1 MRVPFA
7 NFRRTV
13 DELRPELDAAIARV
27 LDSGWFLL
35 GREGEDFEREFAAFA
50 GTSHA
55 VGCASGTDAIELIL
69 RAAGIGE
76 GDEVV
81 TQANTCVPTVAAIV
95 RAGATPVLC
104 DVEPDA
110 GTIDPSSF
118 EGALSPRTRAVVPV
132 HLYGQIGDID
142 AVTEVARAAGVA
154 VIEDCAQAHG
164 AAVGGRAA
172 GTTGI
177 AGAFSFYPT
186 KNLGG
191 FGDGGAVATSDP
203 ELDER
208 LRLVR
213 QYGQADRYQ
222 HVAEGVNSRL
232 DEVQAALL
240 RVRLAHLAEGNARRR
255 AIARHYADAL
265 TGSPVEPL
273 RQLPDREHV
282 FHLFVV
288 VAPDRERFQ
297 AALEERGVATL
308 VHYPRP
314 IHGHPPY
321 EQLGRGPVPLSN
333 AERLSEQV
341 VSLLIYPELTD
352 AEVDYVAD
360 AARDAA
366 HAGAAAEPSRR

>member
-13 DELRPELDAAIARV
+13 DALRPELDAAIARV

-35 GREGEDFEREFAAFA
+35 GHEGEVFERDFAAWV

-55 VGCASGTDAIELIL
+55 AGCASGTDAIELAL
-69 RAAGIGE
+69 RALGIGA

-81 TQANTCVPTVAAIV
+81 TQANTCVPTVAAIA

-104 DVEPDA
+104 DVEPEA
-110 GTIDPSSF
+110 ATIDPDSLAD
-118 EGALSPRTRAVVPV
+118 ALSPRTRAVVPV

-142 AVTEVARAAGVA
+142 AVEALARGHGLA

-164 AAVGGRAA
+164 ASAGGRNA
-172 GTTGI
+172 GTVG
-177 AGAFSFYPT
+177 AAAAFSFYPT
-186 KNLGG
+186 KNLGA
-191 FGDGGAVATSDP
+191 FGDGGAVVTSDA

-213 QYGQADRYQ
+213 QYGQADRYH

-232 DEVQAALL
+232 DEIQAALL
-240 RVRLAHLAEGNARRR
+240 RVRLAHLDAGNARRA
-255 AIARHYADAL
+255 AIADHYAEAL
-265 TGSPVEPL
+265 AGSPVEPL
-273 RQLPDREHV
+273 RRLPDRNHV

-288 VAPDRERFQ
+288 TTPERERFQ
-297 AALEERGVATL
+297 EALEEQGVATL

-321 EQLGRGPVPLSN
+321 AALGRGPVPLAN
-333 AERLSEQV
+333 AERLSTEV
-341 VSLLIYPELTD
+341 VSLPIYPELTD
-352 AEVDYVAD
+352 AEVEHVAS
-360 AARDAA
+360 AAREAA
-366 HAGAAAEPSRR
+366 ATAYRGAATN